1 MHDPLEERARYYAR
15 KAVLADKN
23 GRYDEALKNYRKA
36 IELFRHLVKLRPDS
50 AFTSFYVELLK
61 KYTDRVKVLEKL
73 AQGEIIGPPRR
84 GPSGEQGSE
93 EIEFEIY
100 PPDSPG
106 RPKITFNDV
115 VGLYEVKKALK
126 RSVVYPVRRPELFPL
141 GWPRG
146 ILLFG
151 PPGCGKTYIVAA
163 LANEVNAYLFKV
175 SAANIM
181 SKWLGEAEKNVAK
194 LFKKAREIA
203 SGGEPVIIF
212 IDEVDGLL
220 RVYNEEIGGEA
231 RVKNQFLMEMDGLQ
245 DKDNKLLL
253 FVIGTT
259 NKPWLLDLGFVRR
272 FQKRIYVPPPD
283 LETRRELFKY
293 YINKAMKGPIKI
305 GSDVDIDRLARLTE
319 GYSSH
324 DIENIVMETLL
335 EVVDEHFESTG
346 GKGEPRE
353 IRMEDFVRTIKRV
366 RPSINPKHISTYME
380 WSERYAS
387 I

>member
-73 AQGEIIGPPRR
+73 AQGEIIGPPRS
-84 GPSGEQGSE
+84 GSSGEQGSE
-93 EIEFEIY
+93 EVEFEIY

-115 VGLYEVKKALK
+115 VGLYGVKKALK

-203 SGGEPVIIF
+203 SKGDPVIVF

-259 NKPWLLDLGFVRR
+259 NKPWLLDIGFVRR

-293 YINKAMKGPIKI
+293 YISKAMKGPIKI
-305 GSDVDIDRLARLTE
+305 GSDVDIDKLARLTE

-346 GKGEPRE
+346 GMGEPRE
-353 IRMEDFVRTIKRV
+353 IGMEDFIRTIKRV

>member
-23 GRYDEALKNYRKA
+23 GRYDEALKNYKKA
-36 IELFRHLVKLRPDS
+36 IELFQHLIRLRPDS
-50 AFTSFYVELLK
+50 AFTEFYIELLK
-61 KYTDRVKVLEKL
+61 KYNERVKILEKL
-73 AQGEIIGPPRR
+73 AQGEIIGPPSR
-84 GPSGEQGSE
+84 GNGLGNE
-93 EIEFEIY
+93 EVELEIY
-100 PPDSPG
+100 PPDHPG

-126 RSVVYPVRRPELFPL
+126 RSVIYPIKRPELFPL

-146 ILLFG
+146 ILLYG

-163 LANEVNAYLFKV
+163 LANEANAYLFKV
-175 SAANIM
+175 SAASIM

-194 LFKKAREIA
+194 LFKKAREVA
-203 SGGEPVIIF
+203 SRGDPVIVF

-245 DKDNKLLL
+245 DKGNKLLL

-259 NKPWLLDLGFVRR
+259 NKPWLLDMGFVRR

-283 LETRRELFKY
+283 LETRKELFKY
-293 YINKAMKGPIKI
+293 YIGKAMNGPIKI
-305 GSDVDIDRLARLTE
+305 GSDVDIDRLAELTE

-335 EVVDEHFESTG
+335 EVVDEHFEKTG
-346 GKGEPRE
+346 GEGEPRE
-353 IRMEDFVRTIKRV
+353 ICMEDFIRTIKRV
-366 RPSINPKHISTYME
+366 KPSINPKHISAYLE